1 MKRLIRFVIK
11 DFKRTN
17 WVRVG
22 WIFAVAFYGSLF
34 TGAMI
39 SAIYETG
46 EPKPAWRLTFNS
58 DSKADFI
65 KITEDTSETLSTA
78 NAKYYY
84 LNDTR
89 VVYLLNSGTYTPVI
103 SSEGHYYR
111 YDKNA
116 DAVEEIKD
124 ETLVLG
130 LGIEVQV
137 RQK

>member
-1 MKRLIRFVIK
+1 MKYLIRFVIK

-22 WIFAVAFYGSLF
+22 WIFAIAFYGSLF

-58 DSKADFI
+58 DSKADFV
-65 KITEDTSETLSTA
+65 KITEDTSETLSTGS
-78 NAKYYY
+78 AKYYY
-84 LNDTR
+84 LNDTN
-89 VVYLLNSGTYTPVI
+89 VVYLLSKNAYTPVI
-103 SSEGHYYR
+103 LSEGCYYR
-111 YDKNA
+111 YDKDTNA
-116 DAVEEIKD
+116 VKEIKD